1 MQKEQP
7 FESLCAFL
15 AQQDAQKTQETKVR
29 EQLDHA
35 VSKKVYEQEARLD
48 RLSFGVFVLSVL
60 CACQFLYLL
69 TL

>member
-1 MQKEQP
+1 MKEQP

-15 AQQDAQKTQETKVR
+15 AQQEERKTQEAKVR

-35 VSKKVYEQEARLD
+35 ISQKVYEQEARLD
-48 RLSFGVFVLSVL
+48 RLSFVVFMVFMV
-60 CACQFLYLL
+60 CACNFLYML